1 MYYLS
6 PFQSKWRND
15 PFPSFLTRR
24 INKLSSKSVVAA
36 QYDLK
41 LNAIEEVQS
50 SLKLKNIYA
59 GQWDLKLFLNT
70 THYRYI
76 FIHS

>member
-1 MYYLS
+1 M
-6 PFQSKWRND
+6 
-15 PFPSFLTRR
+15 

-41 LNAIEEVQS
+41 LDGIEEVQS

-70 THYRYI
+70 TYI
-76 FIHS
+76 IDTFLSAANWCRFSTHDEKE